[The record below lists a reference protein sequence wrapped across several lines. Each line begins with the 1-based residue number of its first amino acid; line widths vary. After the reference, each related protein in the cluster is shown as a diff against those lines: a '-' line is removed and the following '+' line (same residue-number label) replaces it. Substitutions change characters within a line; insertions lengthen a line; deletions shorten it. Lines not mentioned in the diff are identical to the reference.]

1 MIQRIT
7 GDLFDVLPTLQQ
19 GMARMI
25 FMDLPYGMTR
35 APWDKKVDLVKL
47 WPLLWPL
54 LLPNGIIV
62 ATASQPF
69 TSELI
74 MSQRD
79 FFRYEWI
86 WEKTNAT
93 GFLNAKRMPLKAHE
107 NILIFYRKQSL
118 YNPIKTH
125 GHIRKVSTAAHK
137 RNSQK
142 TTLYGDHNLTTYD
155 STERYPRSVLAFKT
169 DKQLDNKHPTQK
181 PVALLKY
188 IIQTYSNEGDLV
200 IDPVC
205 GSGSTLTAARALER
219 KAIGIDI
226 LEF

>member
-1 MIQRIT
+1 MIKRIT

-19 GMARMI
+19 GVARMI
-25 FMDLPYGMTR
+25 FMDLPYGMTH
-35 APWDKKVDLVKL
+35 AAWDKKVNLEKL

-54 LLPNGIIV
+54 LLPNGVIV

-74 MSQRD
+74 MSQNY

-107 NILIFYRKQSL
+107 NILVFYRKQPI
-118 YNPIKTH
+118 YNPIKTT
-125 GHIRKVSTAAHK
+125 GHIRKVSTAAHR

-142 TTLYGDHNLTTYD
+142 TTLYGGYNLTTYD
-155 STERYPRSVLAFKT
+155 STERYPRSVITFKM

-181 PVALLKY
+181 PVELLKY
-188 IIQTYSNEGDLV
+188 LIQTYSNEGDLI
-200 IDPVC
+200 IDPVS
-205 GSGSTLTAARALER
+205 GSGSTLAAAEGLDRN
-219 KAIGIDI
+219 AIGIDI